1 MKVRGSQARAS
12 SSSYSVVSQVELI
25 SSVAKLWGHV
35 TCCLWGDSPVAQGSW
50 WCGSFCIACTEISDS
65 WKKAGVE
72 HKPHGLPGWLSSLE
86 RLCQLGNSESSPQ
99 IQVWHREG
107 SALEALLSKECSV
120 RPAMV
125 TQHMDTAKVIMS
137 NNCIIIIFLVIPR
150 GMRDL
155 GSPTMDGNCSPCCG
169 SAES

>member
-12 SSSYSVVSQVELI
+12 WSSYSVE
-25 SSVAKLWGHV
+25 SVKLSLSL
-35 TCCLWGDSPVAQGSW
+35 LWPNCEDMWMLPLGRLTSASGSW
-50 WCGSFCIACTEISDS
+50 WCGSFCIACTEISGS
-65 WKKAGVE
+65 RKKAGVQ
-72 HKPHGLPGWLSSLE
+72 HKPHGLPGWLCSQE

-137 NNCIIIIFLVIPR
+137 NDCIIIIFLVIPR